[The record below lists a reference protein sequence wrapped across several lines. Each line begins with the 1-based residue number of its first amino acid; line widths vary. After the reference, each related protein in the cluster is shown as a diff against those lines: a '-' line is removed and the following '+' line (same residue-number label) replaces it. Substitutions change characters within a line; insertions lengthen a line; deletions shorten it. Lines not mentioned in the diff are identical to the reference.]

1 MAILCVAREMV
12 SEMLPTVCFY
22 MIMTFIL
29 LWRICIFMVSAALI
43 FLSSSAQTQ
52 ILVPLME
59 KQNGGCTGSLKVCS
73 KTNLDILLMYWKT
86 LYVYFPKINLFASTK
101 YCNTQI
107 FLCTILV
114 AAVFDFTNV
123 MQVDA
128 KLWGFTVHYLN
139 TKASCYM
146 RGNHMIIES
155 SNF

>member
-1 MAILCVAREMV
+1 MAILCVALSPGRWV
-12 SEMLPTVCFY
+12 SKTLPTVCFY

-59 KQNGGCTGSLKVCS
+59 KTKWRLHRISESSRVCS
-73 KTNLDILLMYWKT
+73 KTNLDIILLMYWKT
-86 LYVYFPKINLFASTK
+86 LEFYVYFPKTDVLASTK

-114 AAVFDFTNV
+114 AAVFEF
-123 MQVDA
+123 
-128 KLWGFTVHYLN
+128 
-139 TKASCYM
+139 
-146 RGNHMIIES
+146 
-155 SNF
+155 